1 MDGAHSFKAAAAAGD
16 KFRAELLLLASG
28 ISSDAIDYIT
38 ITVEAQP
45 VSSQSA
51 GVLLECV
58 WIRVCGHI
66 IKHCLLGIVSRLA
79 A

>member
-1 MDGAHSFKAAAAAGD
+1 MDGAHSFDAAAAGD

-45 VSSQSA
+45 VS
-51 GVLLECV
+51 
-58 WIRVCGHI
+58 
-66 IKHCLLGIVSRLA
+66 IVSQPVCCWNVFGYVYVGIL
-79 A
+79 

>member
-1 MDGAHSFKAAAAAGD
+1 MEHIRSMLLLLGD
-16 KFRAELLLLASG
+16 KFRAELLQLASG

-45 VSSQSA
+45 VSQSA

-79 A
+79 G